1 MTLSFSQLLAHYIE
15 MPQALVFFV
24 LSFLLVTG
32 VVALLVF
39 VAAKSR
45 DDTESF
51 YHRAYRYTEEF
62 YEITFADTAILLF
75 ISTYVLIDWYTVN
88 PAIRGLWDNYGDF
101 LLLAFLVCAS
111 LFNTVL
117 DHWFVP
123 LRHVE
128 ASMRSSMRMAS
139 MVYLTVLFIYIKYI
153 YEDDNY
159 DAIII
164 YFIGMMIGRFVY
176 FDATFHDFVEAMKQ
190 LRYTLAFV
198 GLALLTTAVLALYG
212 FHTQY
217 LLKTNSVVISLLIAH
232 LHMDLAIFI
241 LARTHFITLFTGRE
255 QKKTQR
261 ATRQKAPRR
270 QRRREEAYDE
280 DAYYTE
286 ETYYEDDFDD
296 YMDEDQAYDRWQRR
310 R

>member
-139 MVYLTVLFIYIKYI
+139 MVYLTVL
-153 YEDDNY
+153 
-159 DAIII
+159 
-164 YFIGMMIGRFVY
+164 
-176 FDATFHDFVEAMKQ
+176 
-190 LRYTLAFV
+190 
-198 GLALLTTAVLALYG
+198 
-212 FHTQY
+212 
-217 LLKTNSVVISLLIAH
+217 
-232 LHMDLAIFI
+232 
-241 LARTHFITLFTGRE
+241 
-255 QKKTQR
+255 
-261 ATRQKAPRR
+261 
-270 QRRREEAYDE
+270 
-280 DAYYTE
+280 
-286 ETYYEDDFDD
+286 
-296 YMDEDQAYDRWQRR
+296 
-310 R
+310 